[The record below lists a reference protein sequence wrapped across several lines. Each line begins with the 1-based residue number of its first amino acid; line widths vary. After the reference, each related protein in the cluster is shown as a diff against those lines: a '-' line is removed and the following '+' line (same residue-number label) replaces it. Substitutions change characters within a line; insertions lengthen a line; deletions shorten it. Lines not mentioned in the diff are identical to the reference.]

1 MQKSVRRG
9 ASYVQK
15 ANNSSAIVPIVQKN
29 NKKQQKVIKKKH
41 FLSKNFMFLEKNFY
55 SSDYNMRLTMKFE
68 KNLEIEVVKFPPL
81 NQRVCGW
88 SLPRGYFLKINFIFG
103 IKIYPF

>member
-29 NKKQQKVIKKKH
+29 NKKQQKVIKKNI
-41 FLSKNFMFLEKNFY
+41 FC
-55 SSDYNMRLTMKFE
+55 
-68 KNLEIEVVKFPPL
+68 P
-81 NQRVCGW
+81 
-88 SLPRGYFLKINFIFG
+88 KILCF
-103 IKIYPF
+103 